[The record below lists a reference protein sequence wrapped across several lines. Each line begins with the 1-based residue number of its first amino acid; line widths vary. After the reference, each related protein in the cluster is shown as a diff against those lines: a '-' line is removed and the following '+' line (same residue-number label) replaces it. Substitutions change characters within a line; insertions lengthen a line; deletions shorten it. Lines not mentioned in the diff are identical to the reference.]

1 LDKNQWENAMSCA
14 SSSLY
19 PLVVMS
25 DLDVDDFRFGQ
36 SIVLAAG
43 LSVVVAGRV
52 LVLLF
57 SGL

>member
-1 LDKNQWENAMSCA
+1 
-14 SSSLY
+14 
-19 PLVVMS
+19 MS